1 MSVLEDHSRTV
12 SQMMP
17 AVSASAIVP
26 VVIAGTVALF
36 ILLLTIRTCC
46 ITKEI
51 RRVRR
56 LHGDYSVRLL
66 QNCPT
71 SSSAGG
77 VRGSAILPQGPPYII
92 STPTTP
98 QDASQDPPA
107 YPSDDPPPYW
117 SVVKIAP
124 QQQMDDGGKIEI
136 SVVR

>member
-46 ITKEI
+46 ITK
-51 RRVRR
+51 
-56 LHGDYSVRLL
+56 
-66 QNCPT
+66 
-71 SSSAGG
+71 AGG

>member
-71 SSSAGG
+71 SSSGG

>member
-46 ITKEI
+46 ITK
-51 RRVRR
+51 
-56 LHGDYSVRLL
+56 
-66 QNCPT
+66 
-71 SSSAGG
+71 GG